1 MVMMLLTL
9 INPIFFQ
16 NNNKGGKKMKLKD
29 FLFNPD
35 FNAFTRLLTKEI
47 LQFEKN
53 TACKF
58 TPVNKRNYTQWLPH
72 EDFFEWDPCP
82 NDICFGRYYQYQPP
96 PQNTA
101 NAEIWI
107 GLEILK
113 TEIFFSVWIE
123 KTSAPN
129 YDSSF
134 IKKYGQNT
142 NISILLKSNTSTDYF
157 IIRLVDKQFTDYIS
171 SVKGISGNT
180 AGLTIVQDFLKE
192 VLF

>member
-1 MVMMLLTL
+1 ME
-9 INPIFFQ
+9 
-16 NNNKGGKKMKLKD
+16 LKD

-47 LQFEKN
+47 MQFEKN

-58 TPVNKRNYTQWLPH
+58 IPVNKRNYTQWLPH
-72 EDFFEWDPCP
+72 EDFMEWDPCP
-82 NDICFGRYYQYQPP
+82 NDICFGRYYKYQLP
-96 PQNTA
+96 PQNTAITA

-113 TEIFFSVWIE
+113 KEMFFTVWIE
-123 KTSAPN
+123 KTSVPN

-134 IKKYGQNT
+134 TTKYGGQSA
-142 NISILLKSNTSTDYF
+142 NISALLKSNTSDDYF
-157 IIRLVDKQFTDYIS
+157 IIRLNDKQFTDYIS

-180 AGLTIVQDFLKE
+180 AGLKIIQNFFTE